1 MDTTPPSPGDTP
13 ALSADLARLRNELL
27 LRRVAD
33 AMPNDFPRRFGLEY
47 PAIVAVLPTAVPP
60 PEPPRR
66 SAEDNPFGHLFT
78 AALSDALSGRASDA
92 PSGDVFDGA
101 SENLLQRLGLDLPP
115 IVGVLPSED
124 LPPLDVKTDDALL
137 FRLADD
143 TLLHVGFKVRP
154 DVNALLDAMTI
165 GVSAFIHYHQPINTV
180 VLCGAAVDD
189 SPDTLDTGSLTI
201 QATNVMLGR
210 EDGAAA
216 LERLRRA
223 ARQREPVTSADR
235 VDIILLP
242 LLRHDRPLRAL
253 LPEVVAAALALPDA
267 ERATVVGGLA
277 ALAIRYAD
285 AEFARALLEELH
297 MTETLDALIDDGIR
311 RGHERGKAEGL
322 AEGKRAALRTVLYAR
337 FGVVPPALERR
348 IAGADPEA
356 LDALLVRAARAE
368 HIELL

>member
-1 MDTTPPSPGDTP
+1 MDTTPKSRGNTP

-27 LRRVAD
+27 LRWVAD
-33 AMPNDFPRRFGLEY
+33 ALPNDFPRRFGLEY
-47 PAIVAVLPTAVPP
+47 PDIVAVLPTAVPP

-66 SAEDNPFGHLFT
+66 RAPDNPFAHLFA
-78 AALSDALSGRASDA
+78 AALSDA
-92 PSGDVFDGA
+92 V
-101 SENLLQRLGLDLPP
+101 SEGLLQHLGLDLPP
-115 IVGVLPSED
+115 IVGVLPGGD

-180 VLCGAAVDD
+180 VLCGAAVDH

-210 EDGAAA
+210 EDGAAT
-216 LERLRRA
+216 LERLRRT
-223 ARQREPVTSADR
+223 ARQQEPFTSADR
-235 VDIILLP
+235 VDFILLP
-242 LLRHDRPLRAL
+242 LLRHDRPLRAM
-253 LPEVVAAALALPDA
+253 LPDIVEVALALPDA

-277 ALAIRYAD
+277 ALTIRYAD

-322 AEGKRAALRTVLYAR
+322 AEGKRAALRTVLYTR